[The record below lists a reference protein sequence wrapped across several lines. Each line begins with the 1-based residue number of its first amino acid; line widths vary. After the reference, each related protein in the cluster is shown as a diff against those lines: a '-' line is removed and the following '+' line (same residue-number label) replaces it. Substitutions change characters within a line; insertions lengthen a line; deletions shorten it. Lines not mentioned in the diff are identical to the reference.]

1 MFETIIRFIL
11 TCLLR
16 LRYSLTVTGLD
27 TIKKLKGKGILF
39 LPNHPAL
46 IDPVIIMSLL
56 HKSFKPRPL
65 GDEAQTN
72 RPFIRQIMKHLRPV
86 IIPDME
92 KSDRSKSEQI
102 RSAMKDIVSA
112 LKGGDNVLIY
122 PSGHIYRSH
131 LEDVGGNGIVDHILK
146 EIPDIKIVLVRTRGL
161 WGSSFSYAKGK
172 APSVFHDLGKYIL
185 SVLSNGIYFV
195 PKRKVTVEFK
205 EPDDIPR
212 LADRLTINQYLE
224 NFYNHDPLPNTYVP
238 YYWWEGKKQKILP
251 EPEVN
256 KIIGDP
262 SLVPSETKKI
272 VAGYLTN
279 MTGISKINDN
289 DRLSHELGID
299 SLKMVELMGWIENE
313 FGFPI
318 DDVGALKTA
327 GDCYLAA
334 CGQIIGKK
342 TETLKPL
349 PSAWF
354 KDNSRTLL
362 SISGGKSIPD
372 LFLSQARINPGK
384 IILSDQISGTKTYRE
399 LITAVMVLKPVLENL
414 PGDVIG
420 IMLPASVSA
429 AIVYL
434 AAIFSGKTPV
444 MINWTVGTTF
454 MQHCLNTSSVTH
466 VITAKA
472 LLEKL
477 KNQGLDYSSIDVNWI
492 ELENI
497 VKNISIFQKA
507 SAFIKSRLSFSSLS
521 KSKIS
526 DTAAILFTSGSE
538 AKPKA
543 VPLSHHN
550 FISNLKDFSTT
561 LHFYSNDR
569 LLGMLPPFHSLGLAG
584 TIIMPLCIGLKTV
597 YHPNPTEAVS
607 LVGLI
612 RAYKVSLL
620 LGTPTFINGIIKAA
634 KAKDLATIR
643 LVFTGAEK
651 CPDHIYDLFNQTC
664 PEAVMCEGYGI
675 TECSPVVSVN
685 SDKNPVPGTIGKI
698 LPSMEYVIIH
708 PENSARIPVGE
719 QGLLLVKGPN
729 VFAGYLKGEA
739 KSPFVDFE
747 GEKYFDT
754 GDLVKED
761 MNGILTFC
769 GRLKRFIKLGGEMI
783 SLPAIE
789 NVLMNALS
797 DKSEEG
803 PVLAVEA
810 TLSEY
815 HPEVVLFI
823 TRDLERE
830 EINNIIRQSGLSG
843 LHNVRKVVKL
853 DKIPVLGSGKTDYQ
867 SLKNILKE
875 SG

>member
-1 MFETIIRFIL
+1 MYETIIRFIVR
-11 TCLLR
+11 LLLG

-27 TIKKLKGKGILF
+27 TIKKQNGKGILF

-46 IDPVIIMSLL
+46 IDPVIIVSLL

-72 RPFIRQIMKHLRPV
+72 KPFIRQIMKRLRPV

-92 KSDRSKSEQI
+92 TSDRSGSEQI
-102 RSAMKDIVSA
+102 RSAMKDIVNA
-112 LKGGDNVLIY
+112 LKDGDNVLIY
-122 PSGHIYRSH
+122 PSGHIYRGY
-131 LEDVGGNGIVDHILK
+131 LEDVGGNGIVEHILK

-161 WGSSFSYAKGK
+161 WGSSFSHARGE
-172 APSVFHDLGKYIL
+172 APSVFRDLGKYIFC
-185 SVLSNGIYFV
+185 VLANGMFFV

-212 LADRLTINQYLE
+212 RADRLTINQYLE
-224 NFYNHDPLPNTYVP
+224 NFYNRDPLPNTYVP
-238 YYWWEGKKQKILP
+238 YFWWEGKKQRILP
-251 EPEVN
+251 EPEVK

-262 SLVPSETKKI
+262 SLVPSGTKRI
-272 VAGYLTN
+272 VAEYLMN
-279 MTGISKINDN
+279 MTGISTINDN
-289 DRLSHELGID
+289 DRLSHDLGID
-299 SLKMVELMGWIENE
+299 SLKMVELMGWIEKE
-313 FGFPI
+313 FGFSI
-318 DDVGALKTA
+318 EDVSALKTA

-342 TETLKPL
+342 VETLKPL

-354 KDNSRTLL
+354 KDNSKTLL
-362 SISGGKSIPD
+362 SVPAGKSIAD
-372 LFLSQARINPGK
+372 LFITQARINPGK

-399 LITAVMVLKPVLENL
+399 LIVAIMALKPELENMAGSAL
-414 PGDVIG
+414 G

-429 AIVYL
+429 AIIYL
-434 AAIFSGKTPV
+434 AAIFSGKIPV
-444 MINWTVGTTF
+444 MINWTVGITS
-454 MQHCLNTSSVTH
+454 MQHCLETASVSN

-472 LLEKL
+472 LLKKL

-507 SAFIKSRLSFSSLS
+507 LAFIKSVVSWRFLL
-521 KSKIS
+521 KSEIS

-550 FISNLKDFSTT
+550 FLSNLKDFSTT

-584 TIIMPLCIGLKTV
+584 TIIMPLCAGLKTV

-607 LVGLI
+607 LAALI
-612 RAYKVSLL
+612 KAYKVSLL
-620 LGTPTFINGIIKAA
+620 LGTPTFLNGILKAA
-634 KAKDLATIR
+634 KAQDIATIR

-651 CPDHIYDLFNQTC
+651 CPDNVYDIFNQTC
-664 PEAVMCEGYGI
+664 PKAVMCEGYGI

-685 SDKNPVPGTIGKI
+685 SDNNPVPGTIGKI

-708 PENSARIPVGE
+708 PENRVKVPVGE

-729 VFAGYLKGEA
+729 VFAGYFKSDV
-739 KSPFVDFE
+739 KSPFVEFE
-747 GEKYFDT
+747 DKKYFDT

-761 MNGILTFC
+761 IYGILTFC

-789 NVLMNALS
+789 NVLINALS

-803 PVLAVEA
+803 PVLAIGA
-810 TLSEY
+810 TPSEY

-823 TRDLERE
+823 TRDIGRE
-830 EINNIIRQSGLSG
+830 EVNNLICQSGLSG

-853 DKIPVLGSGKTDYQ
+853 ELIPVLGSGKTDYQ
-867 SLKNILKE
+867 RLQNMLKE